1 MCVDSCAGLG
11 LVLTASAPVYDESGD
26 SLIGV
31 VGVDATLEELE
42 VCVSVY
48 GSLLSLPSVQSAL
61 PLWSF

>member
-42 VCVSVY
+42 VCSLVY
-48 GSLLSLPSVQSAL
+48 GVSSS
-61 PLWSF
+61 